1 MNMTLDFIREYGM
14 QLSGEVTA
22 AIVITG
28 LSVVFLGLLLLI
40 GFVSVFGFIF
50 TRKKKPKKVENLQ
63 KIEQSVKQ
71 SVNETVAPVIENG
84 ISDEEI
90 AVIAAAI
97 AAISEK
103 SGKPLAI
110 KSVTRSRNQRPV
122 WASAGLND
130 NTRPF

>member
-14 QLSGEVTA
+14 QLSGEDTA

-28 LSVVFLGLLLLI
+28 LTVVFLGLLLLI
-40 GFVSVFGFIF
+40 GFVSIFGFIF
-50 TRKKKPKKVENLQ
+50 TRKKKPKKVTEPP
-63 KIEQSVKQ
+63 KAEQSVKLV
-71 SVNETVAPVIENG
+71 VNEPAPPAIEDG

>member
-14 QLSGEVTA
+14 QLSGEDTA

-40 GFVSVFGFIF
+40 GFVSMFGFIF
-50 TRKKKPKKVENLQ
+50 TRKKKPKKVTESP
-63 KIEQSVKQ
+63 KAEQPVKLV
-71 SVNETVAPVIENG
+71 VNEPAAPAIEDG
-84 ISDEEI
+84 ISDEEV

>member
-14 QLSGEVTA
+14 QLSGEDTA

-28 LSVVFLGLLLLI
+28 LTVVFLGLLLLI
-40 GFVSVFGFIF
+40 GFVSIFGFIF
-50 TRKKKPKKVENLQ
+50 TRKKKPKKVAEPP
-63 KIEQSVKQ
+63 KAEQPVKLV
-71 SVNETVAPVIENG
+71 VNEPAPTAIEDG